1 MSNLTIGKL
10 AKACGI
16 SVETIRFYEREK
28 LLSEPARTASGY
40 RLFPERTVKRL
51 RFVTRSKALGFTLA
65 EIKNLLS
72 LSDNRDSEPAAVK
85 ALTEQKLALVTQ
97 RIADLERIKTALSDL
112 SQSCPGDGCLDDCPI
127 INALNADEHELDT
140 PEANHE

>member
-28 LLSEPARTASGY
+28 LLVEPARTASGY

-51 RFVTRSKALGFTLA
+51 RFITRSKALGFTLA
-65 EIKNLLS
+65 EIKNLLA
-72 LSDNRDSEPAAVK
+72 LSDNTGADSSAVK

-97 RIADLERIKTALSDL
+97 RITDLERIKAALSEL
-112 SQSCPGDGCLDDCPI
+112 SQSCPGEGCLDDCPI
-127 INALNADEHELDT
+127 INALNADEIEITEPIHG
-140 PEANHE
+140 